1 MHVHNLQKIEFASKR
16 TLGYFPKKF
25 PEDANN
31 RVKELVIC
39 YNNSVRVAVMF

>member
-1 MHVHNLQKIEFASKR
+1 MHVHNWKKIEFASKR

-25 PEDANN
+25 PDYANN
-31 RVKELVIC
+31 RVKKLVIC